1 MKPYVYRIRGSINSG
16 YAKQHYSRFLY
27 EYFFRKTLAFRIGA
41 WYIIFPAKKYGLEQ
55 MLGSTSQN
63 EFEK

>member
-1 MKPYVYRIRGSINSG
+1 MNN
-16 YAKQHYSRFLY
+16 
-27 EYFFRKTLAFRIGA
+27 FFKKTLAFRIDA

-55 MLGSTSQN
+55 TLGSTSQN